1 MYKEILKNIIPSMF
15 ATLFTGFYVIVDGFF
30 IGQKVG
36 GIGLAAI
43 NIAWPIAAF
52 IQALGLALGMAS
64 GIYISYYRAKNKD
77 DKTSKV
83 LTNTLVM
90 LLIFTLIVLSVY
102 FYRDYLLTLIGANEE
117 TLEMASNY
125 IKVYILGGIIEI
137 IGCAIIPILRNFGHY
152 KSAALLLLIATAIN
166 FLGDYI
172 LIFLLDYGLVGA
184 ALASVLGQLSVLIVG
199 IIILIKYKHL
209 KFAKKIDKN
218 LILGLFLKGIAP
230 FILTFSASFL
240 IIIYNLFCLKYG
252 GNDAVAAYT
261 VVAYIIYVAQYIS
274 IGISDGIQPVL
285 TYHYS
290 LNDGKVKSYF
300 YKTLIILIGILATLN
315 IIFIFMDNTMADLYN
330 IYDNA
335 RNIYLSSY
343 YYFIFTFIPL
353 GLIRI
358 YAARFYSTDKN
369 IKADII
375 VLLEPLLTPF
385 VLLIF
390 TSFMGLNGIWLS
402 YLLIEIILGISSIII
417 TKIPIKEIKISEI
430 SVEE

>member
-77 DKTSKV
+77 DKASKV

-125 IKVYILGGIIEI
+125 IKVYILSGIIEI
-137 IGCAIIPILRNFGHY
+137 IGCAIVPILRNFGHY

-172 LIFLLDYGLVGA
+172 LIFLFDYGLVGA

-358 YAARFYSTDKN
+358 YAARFYSTDKT